1 MEIGIIGL
9 GKMGL
14 NIALNLLGKK
24 HKVIG
29 FDLDPSSRKHFSNC
43 GGHSVDS
50 IPLLP
55 DHLNQRRIIWLMVP
69 AGEAVDQVID
79 QLIPDL
85 EKGDIII
92 DGGNSFYKDSIKRFN
107 KLAEHGIDFMDCGTS
122 GGLEGALN
130 GACLTIGGNPEV
142 FQTCESLFK
151 DIAIQNGYM
160 YTGGP
165 GSGHFVKMVHNGIE
179 YGMMQAIGEGYEIME
194 NSGFDL
200 DLKDVSSVWSHG
212 SVIRSWLVELCEDIF
227 IKNSKLDGI
236 PGVIASSG
244 EGKWCVETADEL
256 NIETPAMKAA
266 LDMRERSKIKPSF
279 SSKLL
284 ASLRNQFGGH
294 EINPNAK

>member
-24 HKVIG
+24 HQVSG
-29 FDLDPSSRKHFSNC
+29 FDLNPSSRKQFSDG
-43 GGHSVDS
+43 GGHSVES
-50 IPLLP
+50 IPLLL
-55 DHLNQRRIIWLMVP
+55 DHLNKPRIIWIMVP

-79 QLIPDL
+79 QLIPALDK
-85 EKGDIII
+85 EDIII
-92 DGGNSFYKDSIKRFN
+92 DGGNSFYKDSIKRFK

-122 GGLEGALN
+122 GGLEGALK
-130 GACLTIGGNPEV
+130 GACLTIGGNQEV
-142 FQTCESLFK
+142 FKTCEPLLK
-151 DIAIQNGYM
+151 DIAVQNGYL

-194 NSGFDL
+194 KSGFEL
-200 DLKDVSSVWSHG
+200 DLKGVSSVWSNG
-212 SVIRSWLVELCEDIF
+212 SVIRSWLIELCEDIF
-227 IKNSKLDGI
+227 DKKPNLDGI

-244 EGKWCVETADEL
+244 EGKWCVETAQEL
-256 NIETPAMKAA
+256 NVETQAMKAA
-266 LDMRERSKIKPSF
+266 LEMRERSKVQPSF

-294 EINPNAK
+294 EINPSTN